1 VLNTQLGNAMNY
13 TWNYATPADSED
25 IMNLNLLV
33 KYEVDTIFNFNPNVL
48 SHHIVTAL
56 VNQFYNGRTDL
67 VATARDDNN
76 KLLAYTW
83 VKTNEHSMWSTEEV
97 ASVRMAHVD
106 PNLSAR
112 LRINLIDEMM
122 ELWERFAQ
130 IHNIPILYSN
140 TLRQEQSVFLK
151 LHSRN
156 GFVVR
161 GSAAYKRVDLNYMP
175 TTLFNNR

>member
-1 VLNTQLGNAMNY
+1 MHY
-13 TWNYATPADSED
+13 TWNLATPADSED
-25 IMNLNLLV
+25 IMKLNLLI
-33 KYEVDTIFNFNPNVL
+33 KFEVDTIFNFNPNVL

-56 VNQFYNGRTDL
+56 VNQFYTGKTDL

-83 VKTNEHSMWSTEEV
+83 VKTGEHSMWSTEEV

-112 LRINLIDEMM
+112 RRVVLIEEMM
-122 ELWERFAQ
+122 EIWEKFAQ
-130 IHNIPILYSN
+130 IHSIPILYSN
-140 TLRQEQSVFLK
+140 TLRQEQTAFLK
-151 LHSRN
+151 LHQKN

-161 GSAAYKRVDLNYMP
+161 GSAAYKRVNLKYMP
-175 TTLFNNR
+175 TRLFNNPTQATPAD

>member
-1 VLNTQLGNAMNY
+1 MHY
-13 TWNYATPADSED
+13 TWTLATPADSED

-33 KYEVDTIFNFNPNVL
+33 KFEVDTIFNFNPNVL

-56 VNQFYNGRTDL
+56 INQFYTGKTDL
-67 VATARDDNN
+67 VAVARDSNN
-76 KLLAYTW
+76 RLLAYTW
-83 VKTNEHSMWSTEEV
+83 VKTGEHSMWSTEEV

-106 PNLSAR
+106 PNLSVR

-122 ELWERFAQ
+122 EIWERFCQ
-130 IHNIPILYSN
+130 IHLIPILYSN

-151 LHSRN
+151 LHRRN

-175 TTLFNNR
+175 TRLFDNPTQATPAD